1 MNAAAAWVP
10 VLGPL
15 ESAIMTVIWDAGQ
28 SLSVRV
34 VCERMDYHSADGED
48 PAYTTVM
55 SVMVILWR
63 KGFLDRAKC
72 PGAGHGRAWWYA
84 AHISRKTTSPPSSV
98 MRLPA
103 HPTPRPSCAEPACRR
118 GDVAPRTRDAR
129 ASWLSTP
136 SSPWCGAAGRG

>member
-1 MNAAAAWVP
+1 MKAVAAWVP
-10 VLGPL
+10 GLGPL

-34 VCERMDYHSADGED
+34 VRERMDYQSADGED

-72 PGAGHGRAWWYA
+72 PGAGPSSMHR
-84 AHISRKTTSPPSSV
+84 SPP
-98 MRLPA
+98 RCFGPW
-103 HPTPRPSCAEPACRR
+103 HSC
-118 GDVAPRTRDAR
+118 RD
-129 ASWLSTP
+129 S
-136 SSPWCGAAGRG
+136 